1 MVPLYH
7 FCRLLPLLSKHSEK
21 KRNWG
26 LLSNGQMIYVVFF
39 FTPIPR
45 LESLRNIFLLVTDYI
60 KSKKYFS
67 PFHSLYTQ
75 QLALWG
81 RNRHSHHLP
90 TSSQNQVLKNV
101 GQQMSYFVSQ
111 NVFYMFIEIFTYCWE
126 FLSHTVQFSVVPC
139 RSVGQSLR
147 SQRLWQCKALHL
159 KKIVKKVLN
168 IFKIFLTCK

>member
-1 MVPLYH
+1 
-7 FCRLLPLLSKHSEK
+7 
-21 KRNWG
+21 
-26 LLSNGQMIYVVFF
+26 MIYVVFF
-39 FTPIPR
+39 FTLIPR
-45 LESLRNIFLLVTDYI
+45 LEGLRNIFFFSYRLYI
-60 KSKKYFS
+60 YKIKKKFA

-75 QLALWG
+75 QLALLG

-111 NVFYMFIEIFTYCWE
+111 YIFCMLIEVFTYCLE
-126 FLSHTVQFSVVPC
+126 FLSHTVQFLVVPC